1 MEPNPRSSS
10 GTKLVLDADKVAF
23 LMDPTRRLLLSTL
36 TEPLSAAALA
46 RRLELPRQRVN
57 YHLRALER
65 AGFVQLVEERKLG
78 NCTERVMR
86 ATAPSFVITPATVGP
101 DTAGGEFADR
111 ASSTYLMA
119 VATRSIRELA
129 TLEAAA
135 GHEGR
140 RVATLT
146 LDAEIRFASAADR
159 SAFAAEL
166 VEAFSRLVRKYH
178 AAQRSADRAFRLT
191 ATVHPI
197 PPPPAPDRS

>member
-101 DTAGGEFADR
+101 DTGGGEFADR